1 MDIDT
6 LLDGLKSLRWV
17 WAGMGL
23 SLALITA
30 TVIRRVRGLLIWTR
44 SQGRELAELRRL
56 QQQTGKARSM
66 AVSVVL
72 DRCDAVYKN
81 ASPNLGELKA
91 LPSFWRSVAAC
102 YYPDQNQP
110 ELCLS
115 IGRLLVSAQQV
126 AHRLDA
132 LLRRPG
138 FERIGRM
145 RLRQLQR
152 TYQWYRSLGA
162 HKVIAVLLKHRQTI
176 RVLRHALRLFAF
188 DPLVWLA
195 YLSQRLAV
203 MMAVRCMLIDIY
215 LFTGK
220 IAIEAFESQRNAT
233 TTVCGDKAAD
243 IVLDAYAGILASASP
258 PMPDEL
264 ASIRSELTG
273 LPDRLWN
280 PPGIEEWGRAVER
293 AAHVV
298 AAGYFPDS
306 DMPLSEATCRA
317 LLYRGLCW
325 LRAMADARRMSVV
338 RPLYG
343 ITLRRLFQVK
353 AVAESDLL
361 RWTGKAAGSVWTA
374 WRWARWPVRLLRW
387 LRRRSPA
394 GVAVELGSTLALKA
408 ALNFLARYGFDRAC
422 RELDIVYRLSSND
435 DQSGTT
441 G

>member
-1 MDIDT
+1 MDT

-30 TVIRRVRGLLIWTR
+30 AVIWRVRGLLIWTR

-56 QQQTGKARSM
+56 RQQAGAVRSQ
-66 AVSVVL
+66 ALGVVL
-72 DRCDAVYKN
+72 DRCDAVCQS
-81 ASPNLGELKA
+81 ASPDLGELKA
-91 LPSFWRSVAAC
+91 LPAFWRSIAAC
-102 YYPDQNQP
+102 YYPDRSRP

-138 FERIGRM
+138 FKRIGRM
-145 RLRQLQR
+145 RLRQLYR
-152 TYQWYRSLGA
+152 TYRWYRQFSA
-162 HKVIAVLLKHRQTI
+162 HPVIAVLLKRRQTI
-176 RVLRHALRLFAF
+176 RAVRHTLRMIAF

-203 MMAVRCMLIDIY
+203 IMAVRCLLIDIY
-215 LFTGK
+215 LYTGK
-220 IAIEAFESQRNAT
+220 IAIEAFESQRRSIPTAY
-233 TTVCGDKAAD
+233 AD
-243 IVLDAYAGILASASP
+243 RTADVVLDAYTAELASASP
-258 PMPDEL
+258 PLPDEL

-273 LPDRLWN
+273 LPGRLWN
-280 PPGIEEWGRAVER
+280 PPGIEEWGRAVKR
-293 AAHVV
+293 AGRVI

-306 DMPLSEATCRA
+306 DAPLNEATCRA
-317 LLYRGLCW
+317 LLDRGLYW
-325 LRAMADARRMSVV
+325 LRAMADARRMPVV

-343 ITLRRLFQVK
+343 ITLRRLCQVK

-374 WRWARWPVRLLRW
+374 WRWAYWPVRLLRW

-408 ALNFLARYGFDRAC
+408 TLNYLARYGFDRAC

-435 DQSGTT
+435 DQSDTT